1 VRIVSSAAG
10 VTGGVRLWETE
21 LDELFEGEPN
31 AQRRTIS

>member
-1 VRIVSSAAG
+1 

-31 AQRRTIS
+31 AQQRTIPEGSQQ